1 MEIYFLV
8 LIAIIAVP
16 LTQILMIEWPQV
28 AFTKRKKTTASH

>member
-8 LIAIIAVP
+8 LVATIAVP

-28 AFTKRKKTTASH
+28 ALTKRKKTTVSH